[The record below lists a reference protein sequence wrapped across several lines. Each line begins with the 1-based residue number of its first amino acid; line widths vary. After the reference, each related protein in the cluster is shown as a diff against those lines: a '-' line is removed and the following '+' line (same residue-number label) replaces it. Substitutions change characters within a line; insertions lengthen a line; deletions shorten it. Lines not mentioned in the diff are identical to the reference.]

1 MARLK
6 THSWGAVPEF
16 ACCGR
21 CFYSQA
27 PSPPERAISRCRRR
41 PRCDSR
47 GCRVEF
53 PFLHCLFLR
62 VATVIVWVVTLS
74 SRFSAVVGGFATL
87 RDRVGSVLFTGRVST
102 GGWWAVGRDSPTLYL
117 GREERAGQGRAG
129 RRPRVG
135 GRCSCIVVAVSAG
148 RLAPATAEA
157 FDLRLSFPPMFRF
170 LIKRAQ
176 RSATP
181 IRKPPPLMKSGLCW
195 SRMGSEHIF
204 LSCMARRCK
213 TYLASRDEKSYRLVR
228 ARVFLV

>member
-1 MARLK
+1 M
-6 THSWGAVPEF
+6 
-16 ACCGR
+16 
-21 CFYSQA
+21 
-27 PSPPERAISRCRRR
+27 
-41 PRCDSR
+41 
-47 GCRVEF
+47 
-53 PFLHCLFLR
+53 
-62 VATVIVWVVTLS
+62 VWVVTLTPQ
-74 SRFSAVVGGFATL
+74 FSAVVGGFATPRRSRRL
-87 RDRVGSVLFTGRVST
+87 CSLNWKGQDGF
-102 GGWWAVGRDSPTLYL
+102 ARDSPTLYL
-117 GREERAGQGRAG
+117 GRGERAGRGRVG

-204 LSCMARRCK
+204 ISCVARRCK
-213 TYLASRDEKSYRLVR
+213 TCLASRDEKSYRLVR